1 MKKILCIIAVAII
14 GLSSVVAQQTV
25 TLTFTGQDQNNA
37 YVRLDHVTIENL
49 TRNWSET
56 VWFPDTVYTLTV
68 GTGVEEYYLNGGMQV
83 MPNPFN
89 GRTLV
94 NVHSVKDEKA
104 VITMI
109 NINGKKCAEYN
120 GVLSEGDNYFEIQL
134 TTPQTYILSVQT
146 NEGLQCVKMV
156 NTGRAAGNRI
166 EPLGGGIHP
175 AVVSLKSTTAHSFEL
190 GDEMRFQGYTL
201 YFDSLLT
208 SAPVTQSQSMD
219 EEITL
224 VFDIPNLTNLNSCEV
239 TLMMQNETGFGNR
252 ITQIYDHEGNSYQV
266 VQIGNQCWMK
276 ENLRTTHYSD
286 GTAIPAGSLTSSSS
300 PYYYDYSSSSLT
312 LTERG
317 YLYNWA
323 AVMHGAS
330 SSSAIPSGVQGI
342 CPTGWHVPSDAEW
355 TRLTDYVSSQSE
367 YYVCD
372 DTSYIAK
379 ALASTNG
386 WWNDGG
392 LAPCY
397 PFDQSIIANNATGFG
412 AMPAGYW
419 SGIDGCNWAGIQGNF
434 WSATENYHAQ
444 TWSKAWVRSLSYTYA
459 TVNRSGASDDSGLSV
474 RCLRDGGLTVTE
486 PTVTTD
492 SATNVT
498 ESSAMLHGNISNPD
512 DVAITSQ
519 GFEWKATEGGT
530 YTQVTASGAAMTYA
544 LTGLTANTSYTYK
557 AFVSFGETTTFGEEL
572 TFTTLATVTNP
583 TITTDSASNVTET
596 SAMLHGS
603 ISNPDNV
610 AITSQGFEWKTTEGG
625 TYTQVTASGAAMTY
639 ALTGLTDNT
648 SYTYRA
654 FVSYGGTTAYG
665 GELTFTT
672 LAAAVPVDGQPCP
685 GAPTLTDVDSNVY
698 NTVQIGNQ
706 CWMKENLRTTHYSN
720 GMAIPA
726 GSIASS
732 SSPYYYDYNSSSLP
746 LTERGYLYNWPAVM
760 HGANSSQANPSG
772 VQGIC
777 PTGWHV
783 PSDAEW
789 TQLTN
794 YVSSQSDYVC
804 GSVTSRIAK
813 ALAGTTGWTSSST
826 SCAVG
831 NNQSSNNTTG
841 FSALPAGYFSGI
853 GGGGVCYTGTRA
865 NFWSTTQFDY
875 NNISFL
881 NMQHNSGYL
890 DYGCYSA
897 GFGCSVRCLR
907 D

>member
-1 MKKILCIIAVAII
+1 MIMKKILSFIAIAII
-14 GLSSVVAQQTV
+14 GLTSVVAQQTV
-25 TLTFTGQDQNNA
+25 TLTFTGRDQNNA

-56 VWFPDTVYTLTV
+56 IWFPDTVYTLTV

-94 NVHSVKDEKA
+94 NIHSTKDEKA
-104 VITMI
+104 VITVVD
-109 NINGKKCAEYN
+109 INGKKCAEYN

-146 NEGLQCVKMV
+146 NEGLQRVKMV

-224 VFDIPNLTNLNSCEV
+224 VFDIPNLPNL
-239 TLMMQNETGFGNR
+239 
-252 ITQIYDHEGNSYQV
+252 
-266 VQIGNQCWMK
+266 
-276 ENLRTTHYSD
+276 
-286 GTAIPAGSLTSSSS
+286 
-300 PYYYDYSSSSLT
+300 
-312 LTERG
+312 
-317 YLYNWA
+317 
-323 AVMHGAS
+323 
-330 SSSAIPSGVQGI
+330 
-342 CPTGWHVPSDAEW
+342 
-355 TRLTDYVSSQSE
+355 
-367 YYVCD
+367 
-372 DTSYIAK
+372 
-379 ALASTNG
+379 
-386 WWNDGG
+386 
-392 LAPCY
+392 
-397 PFDQSIIANNATGFG
+397 
-412 AMPAGYW
+412 
-419 SGIDGCNWAGIQGNF
+419 
-434 WSATENYHAQ
+434 
-444 TWSKAWVRSLSYTYA
+444 
-459 TVNRSGASDDSGLSV
+459 
-474 RCLRDGGLTVTE
+474 
-486 PTVTTD
+486 TVTTD
-492 SATNVT
+492 SASNVT
-498 ESSAMLHGNISNPD
+498 ETSAMLHGSISNPD
-512 DVAITSQ
+512 NVAITSQ

-544 LTGLTANTSYTYK
+544 LTGLTANNSYTYK
-557 AFVSFGETTTFGEEL
+557 AFVTYGETTAFGEEL

-583 TITTDSASNVTET
+583 TITTDSATNVTETSATLHGSISNPDNVTITAQGFEWKATEGGTYTQVTASGISMTYELTGLTTNTSYTYRAFVSYGETTAYGEELTFTTFATVTNPTVTTDSATNVTET

-610 AITSQGFEWKTTEGG
+610 IITAQGFEWKTTEGG
-625 TYTQVTASGAAMTY
+625 TYTQVTASGTAMTY
-639 ALTGLTDNT
+639 ALTGLTANT
-648 SYTYRA
+648 SYTYKA

-685 GAPTLTDVDSNVY
+685 GAPTLTDYDGNVY

-706 CWMKENLRTTHYSN
+706 CWMKENLRTTHYSD
-720 GMAIPA
+720 GTAIPA
-726 GSIASS
+726 GTTASS
-732 SSPYYYDYNSSSLP
+732 SSPYYYDYSSSSLP
-746 LTERGYLYNWPAVM
+746 LTLRGYFYNWPAVM
-760 HGANSSQANPSG
+760 HGESSSQANPSG

-831 NNQSSNNTTG
+831 NNQSTNNTTG

-853 GGGGVCYTGTRA
+853 GGGGVCYTGTLA
-865 NFWSTTQFDY
+865 NFWSTTQFNY
-875 NNISFL
+875 NNISYL

-890 DYGCYSA
+890 DYGSYSA

-907 D
+907 N